1 MSVAF
6 LYFTRILVE
15 VPSATLYLAIFSKCA
30 FNSLVTVEYENKYV
44 VPELVQHNERL
55 YQMLFEGIHVAM
67 FCCHPFCTASACP
80 SI

>member
-15 VPSATLYLAIFSKCA
+15 VSSATLCLAIFSKSA

-44 VPELVQHNERL
+44 VPELGLRERL
-55 YQMLFEGIHVAM
+55 YQMLLEGIHVAM
-67 FCCHPFCTASACP
+67 FCCHPFCTASACT